1 MMPRDQEGVGGSQQ
15 DVPAD
20 VEEAD
25 PGLARDRTQ
34 MAWTRTAIAF
44 VAAGVAI
51 LKTRPVPGVI
61 VLALGAAT
69 WAVTRFFPGPATDDG
84 SRPRQLLL
92 VTAAITL
99 VALVCLVIVLTA
111 PVS

>member
-1 MMPRDQEGVGGSQQ
+1 
-15 DVPAD
+15 
-20 VEEAD
+20 
-25 PGLARDRTQ
+25 

-44 VAAGVAI
+44 AAAGAAI
-51 LKTRPVPGVI
+51 LKDRPVAGVI

-92 VTAAITL
+92 VTAAVTG
-99 VALVCLVIVLTA
+99 VGLVCLVIAATA
-111 PVS
+111 RLS

>member
-1 MMPRDQEGVGGSQQ
+1 MRPGDQSDAGAGPP
-15 DVPAD
+15 DVPPD
-20 VEEAD
+20 IEEAD

-44 VAAGVAI
+44 AAAGAAI
-51 LKTRPVPGVI
+51 LKTRLAAGLI

-69 WAVTRFFPGPATDDG
+69 WAVTRFFPGPVTDDG

-92 VTAAITL
+92 VTAAIT
-99 VALVCLVIVLTA
+99 VAALVCLVIVLTA